1 MPTSRSLLI
10 SPPLLVRSQHA
21 LLRPPRRRVWVLCR
35 GYPLVNVTCL
45 SATLALVNCPDY
57 YCDNVAIKKRA
68 LHQRRRGRGLWAER
82 RMLADYEAVGKALRW
97 SFLLTPPRPLR
108 WTLLSPV
115 LLIWFPI
122 NTSVRLNEEPNV
134 CRPDT
139 PSKFQEPFSGS
150 PQIKDCVGLIW
161 DYVSICW
168 TSDQRSSVPVTNVSS
183 HHHLQVLSQ
192 VLPQV

>member
-1 MPTSRSLLI
+1 MH
-10 SPPLLVRSQHA
+10 SQHA

-68 LHQRRRGRGLWAER
+68 LHQRQRGRGLWAER
-82 RMLADYEAVGKALRW
+82 RMLADYEAVGNALRW
-97 SFLLTPPRPLR
+97 SFILTPPRPLT

-122 NTSVRLNEEPNV
+122 NTSVVLTPTSAGATRLPPLQQRHTLQV
-134 CRPDT
+134 PGTFLCFTPDY
-139 PSKFQEPFSGS
+139 GLCWVHLGL
-150 PQIKDCVGLIW
+150 CVN
-161 DYVSICW
+161 ICW
-168 TSDQRSSVPVTNVSS
+168 ISDQ
-183 HHHLQVLSQ
+183 
-192 VLPQV
+192 